1 LTFTGRTPS
10 QSTGL
15 CVPTRTQSP
24 AKASLPD
31 RWNEHAPIVASV
43 LKAAARFWFVVTV
56 VGQWVFTFAVAA
68 FHGQLNADNSN
79 FVEML
84 WKITAH

>member
-1 LTFTGRTPS
+1 MRPIVLIDPLDLDS
-10 QSTGL
+10 
-15 CVPTRTQSP
+15 
-24 AKASLPD
+24 
-31 RWNEHAPIVASV
+31 IVASV